1 MPEPG
6 ASTDRHQPAARMPAA
21 VYAGD
26 GRIEVREVDVPA
38 LGPDDVLVEVSHC
51 GVCGTDLHLVL
62 EHIARPGSVLGHEWA
77 GTIAAL
83 GPAVTGWALGDR
95 VVCGPVPGCGEC
107 RPCRLG
113 RPSVCVRRPPVD
125 HLGFRGAFARYV
137 RAEAD
142 RLLRVPDGLPTRT
155 AALTEPVAIALH
167 AVALSGVTPDD
178 RVLVTGAGPVGMLI
192 LAVLR
197 AQGVHDVVVSEPA
210 PARRLR
216 ALEVGAAAVVVPDDL
231 EPAPMGRP
239 VAEPFSVVFEC
250 SGHATACERALDQLD
265 FAGTFV
271 FVGTGHEQPRVNHN
285 RVIILELTLIGAYN
299 YDAAGWQPALD
310 LLASGT
316 LPVAELIHPD
326 DVALDGLGEALERLA
341 AGEIPAKA
349 MVRPV
354 VASAPTP

>member
-1 MPEPG
+1 MRSMG
-6 ASTDRHQPAARMPAA
+6 DQMPAA
-21 VYAGD
+21 VYVGD
-26 GRIEVREVDVPA
+26 GRVEVHDVDVPA
-38 LGPDDVLVEVSHC
+38 LGPGDVLVEISHC

-83 GPAVTGWALGDR
+83 GDDVTGWSVGDR

-107 RPCRLG
+107 RPCRRG
-113 RPSVCVRRPPVD
+113 RPSVCVQRPAVD
-125 HLGFRGAFARYV
+125 HLAFRGAFARYV
-137 RAEAD
+137 RAESA
-142 RLLRVPDGLPTRT
+142 RLLRVPEGLSTRV
-155 AALTEPVAIALH
+155 AALTEPVAIAIH
-167 AVALSGVTPDD
+167 AVTLSGVTPSD
-178 RVLVTGAGPVGMLI
+178 RVLITGAGPVGMLI
-192 LAVLR
+192 LAVLH

-210 PARRLR
+210 ATRRVR

-231 EPAPMGRP
+231 EAAPMGRP

-250 SGHATACERALDQLD
+250 SGNATACERALDQVD

-271 FVGTGHEQPRVNHN
+271 FVGTGHDQPRVNHN

-299 YDAAGWQPALD
+299 YDAAGWRPALD
-310 LLASGT
+310 LLASGA
-316 LPVAELIHPD
+316 LPVEQLIHSD
-326 DVALDGLGEALERLA
+326 DVLLDELDDALRRLA

-354 VASAPTP
+354 ASTAAAPEVSP

>member
-1 MPEPG
+1 MG
-6 ASTDRHQPAARMPAA
+6 DGITQMTAA
-21 VYAGD
+21 VYVGD
-26 GRIEVREVDVPA
+26 GTLEVRDVDVPE
-38 LGPDDVLVEVSHC
+38 LGPTDVLVEISHC

-83 GPAVTGWALGDR
+83 GDEVVGWAVGDR
-95 VVCGPVPGCGEC
+95 VVCGPVAGCGEC
-107 RPCRLG
+107 RPCRHG
-113 RPSVCVRRPPVD
+113 RPSVCVERPPVD

-142 RLLRVPDGLPTRT
+142 RLLRVPDGLPLRV
-155 AALTEPVAIALH
+155 AALTEPVAIAIH
-167 AVALSGVTPDD
+167 AVTLSGVTPAD

-192 LAVLR
+192 LAVLH
-197 AQGVHDVVVSEPA
+197 AQGVHDVVVSEPSA
-210 PARRLR
+210 ARRVR

-231 EPAPMGRP
+231 APAPMGRP
-239 VAEPFSVVFEC
+239 VPEPFSVVFEC
-250 SGHATACERALDQLD
+250 SGHASACERALDQLD

-271 FVGTGHEQPRVNHN
+271 FVGTGHDQPRVNHN

-310 LLASGT
+310 LLASGA
-316 LPVAELIHPD
+316 LPVDRLIHAD
-326 DVALDGLGEALERLA
+326 DVTLDGLGEAMRRLA

-354 VASAPTP
+354 VAPSSPS